1 MKTYSIKIT
10 EQARL
15 QLFSIRQYIELF
27 LMSPIAAKNTIDSIF
42 DAIRSLSTMPKRIKT
57 IEEKPW
63 GDCGI
68 RKIKV
73 KNYYIYFWVNDKT
86 DVVQIIAVIYAKK
99 DQEKELEK
107 MYGVLNE
114 KAREK
119 KYRP

>member
-63 GDCGI
+63 GDYGI
-68 RKIKV
+68 RKMKV

-86 DVVQIIAVIYAKK
+86 DVVQIIAVIYVKK
-99 DQEKELEK
+99 DQEKELVK

-119 KYRP
+119 YRP